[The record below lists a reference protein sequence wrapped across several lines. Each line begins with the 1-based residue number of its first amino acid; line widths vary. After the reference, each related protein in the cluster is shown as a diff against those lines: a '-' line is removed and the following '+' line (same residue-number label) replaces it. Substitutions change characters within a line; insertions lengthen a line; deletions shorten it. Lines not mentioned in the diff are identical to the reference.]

1 MKKVILSLALCFNLS
16 FAYFVIEDD
25 YMHQVEVLKNLDIDP
40 TFLQD
45 RMFTSMKEDI
55 SLYRQKQFLK
65 MLENGAKF
73 IPMLRNMIH
82 EAGIPDAFLYM
93 AMAES
98 GFSVKAYSKAKA
110 SGLWQFMA
118 ATAKKYN
125 LVIDDYVDERRDPI
139 KSTQAAIRYL
149 NFLHASF
156 GKWYLAAMAYNCGEG
171 RVSRA
176 IEKAGTDDLY
186 VLLDEKA
193 KYLPSE
199 TREYIRKIVA
209 MAYLSEDPSF
219 LVENGADHFMNGG
232 NNKNVFS
239 EVKVSGGSSL
249 SDVADAIGISM
260 SELQSYNLHLNYF
273 FTPPNKKT
281 YHIYIPY
288 EKKQQYAK
296 NFNPDKVSSKFE
308 VYIVAQGDNFYKVA
322 KKYNVGYK
330 IIKDFNAIKTDT
342 LKKGQKLIIPRL
354 AKAKTNT
361 IKYYTIRD
369 GDTLTSLSI
378 KYNLSVAKLKQ
389 VNKLKD
395 ETIYPGLKLE
405 IPKVR

>member
-1 MKKVILSLALCFNLS
+1 MKKVILSLTLCFNLS

-25 YMHQVEVLKNLDIDP
+25 YMHQVEVLKNLDIDT

-73 IPMLRNMIH
+73 IPMLRDMIH
-82 EAGIPDAFLYM
+82 EAAIPDAFLYM

-139 KSTQAAIRYL
+139 KSTQAAIKYL

-199 TREYIRKIVA
+199 TR
-209 MAYLSEDPSF
+209 
-219 LVENGADHFMNGG
+219 
-232 NNKNVFS
+232 
-239 EVKVSGGSSL
+239 
-249 SDVADAIGISM
+249 
-260 SELQSYNLHLNYF
+260 
-273 FTPPNKKT
+273 
-281 YHIYIPY
+281 
-288 EKKQQYAK
+288 
-296 NFNPDKVSSKFE
+296 
-308 VYIVAQGDNFYKVA
+308 
-322 KKYNVGYK
+322 
-330 IIKDFNAIKTDT
+330 
-342 LKKGQKLIIPRL
+342 
-354 AKAKTNT
+354 
-361 IKYYTIRD
+361 
-369 GDTLTSLSI
+369 
-378 KYNLSVAKLKQ
+378 
-389 VNKLKD
+389 
-395 ETIYPGLKLE
+395 
-405 IPKVR
+405 